1 MPATLVDAE
10 VSASNLDAAIAR
22 VTAEL
27 GPSTSAAE
35 AQQQVRFIILF
46 QYVVS
51 LNPLLKLMLLI
62 IDYWN
67 AFSTQRRRGDG
78 RDSGGRGVSWG
89 VKPRASSSDTRSGLG
104 AKPRRSS
111 GSARSQKRTAG
122 EISRRSS
129 NGEIDVEAEALA
141 AEGVLKQIRGQ
152 LRAINM

>member
-1 MPATLVDAE
+1 VDRVPATLVDAE

-35 AQQQVRFIILF
+35 AQQQVRFIIMIF

-67 AFSTQRRRGDG
+67 ADRKS
-78 RDSGGRGVSWG
+78 V
-89 VKPRASSSDTRSGLG
+89 V
-104 AKPRRSS
+104 
-111 GSARSQKRTAG
+111 
-122 EISRRSS
+122 
-129 NGEIDVEAEALA
+129 
-141 AEGVLKQIRGQ
+141 
-152 LRAINM
+152 